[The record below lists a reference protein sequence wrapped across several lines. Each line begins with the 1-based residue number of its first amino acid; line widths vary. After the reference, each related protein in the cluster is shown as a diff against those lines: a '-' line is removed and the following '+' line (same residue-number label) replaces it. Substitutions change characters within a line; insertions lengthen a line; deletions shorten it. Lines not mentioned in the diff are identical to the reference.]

1 MNFNISSRNF
11 VKINEINKL
20 KINQNYLIRHRIRL
34 RQDFIAKYDGFNKF
48 TIMWHR
54 EPRSDNTDPYN
65 TWVNAYIT
73 NTTPVYKNYILD
85 IRYFNLYIYIF
96 ELGETGQSITFL
108 VSPNNVT
115 NQLIN
120 KEIDLLRIRLKTSLT
135 NIKLPKNLQQG
146 IPVEIAK
153 YIKCFLEIK

>member
-1 MNFNISSRNF
+1 
-11 VKINEINKL
+11 
-20 KINQNYLIRHRIRL
+20 
-34 RQDFIAKYDGFNKF
+34 
-48 TIMWHR
+48 MWHR